1 MIPKVWAVKAW
12 TMGHERSF
20 IINAVFFKTYI
31 LNIYI
36 YYMIFIVEVKL
47 V

>member
-1 MIPKVWAVKAW
+1 
-12 TMGHERSF
+12 MGHERSF

-31 LNIYI
+31 LNIYTGI